1 MAALAACARSSP
13 DRALELHVRVTAKA
27 VADGVPKEGSSVL
40 LIDLRR
46 TPGSLS
52 GYQMSMNLKGEA
64 TILDL
69 GRGRAAYFLL
79 KDYVHDILR
88 GYDAAPSAGSVHDKT
103 FEILRTATGAI
114 EVPRDR
120 FPKIAAFRD
129 EKDPASVYEV
139 DPDDFAAAFGPGAAF
154 KSLTLELVDAP
165 MTEAIEARLPWIK
178 AGSVERV
185 ILVPRGVLANELS
198 FGQSIHHQYF
208 KME

>member
-1 MAALAACARSSP
+1 
-13 DRALELHVRVTAKA
+13 VKVTAKA

-40 LIDLRR
+40 VIDLRR

-64 TILDL
+64 TTLDP

-103 FEILRTATGAI
+103 FEILRAATGAI

-120 FPKIAAFRD
+120 FPKIAAFTD

-139 DPDDFAAAFGPGAAF
+139 DPDNFAAAFGAGVSF

-178 AGSVERV
+178 AGSTVS
-185 ILVPRGVLANELS
+185 LVPFDGPTPMEDAT
-198 FGQSIHHQYF
+198 FGQLVVHRYF
-208 KME
+208 RKAS